1 MPVLLATTVMAMAE
15 GEDGRKREDLTALA
29 VLVSAAIALQQVAL
43 ALFLRRFFLEDAWVD
58 PTRLC

>member
-1 MPVLLATTVMAMAE
+1 MAE